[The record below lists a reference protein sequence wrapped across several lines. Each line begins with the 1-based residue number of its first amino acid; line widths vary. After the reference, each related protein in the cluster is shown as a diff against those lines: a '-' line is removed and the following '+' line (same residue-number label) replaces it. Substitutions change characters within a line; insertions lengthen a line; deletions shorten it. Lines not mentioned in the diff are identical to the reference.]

1 MNLFSSQLLMWRG
14 SSDEQ
19 EDGGEGCDDLSASPE
34 AGVQLLD
41 RLLDP
46 RAPRRELG
54 RRLRVEGVRGH
65 RDGVLGG
72 AVLHHHLVDHVEVAP
87 RRRVV
92 LVAAVLLELRRRDA
106 AADGLWR
113 GAVRELW
120 RGAVCERGLGRRN
133 CVARTTARQPIEFCV
148 EPRYGGTI
156 SALVG
161 RKRIEKTS
169 AAWMPPIMTATG
181 RISLILRRA
190 FYRRSG
196 AISQGGGGWQS

>member
-19 EDGGEGCDDLSASPE
+19 EDGGEGCDVWSASPE
-34 AGVQLLD
+34 AGVELLHG
-41 RLLDP
+41 LLDP

-72 AVLHHHLVDHVEVAP
+72 AMLHHHLVDHVEVAP

-120 RGAVCERGLGRRN
+120 RGAVDER
-133 CVARTTARQPIEFCV
+133 ESDV
-148 EPRYGGTI
+148 E
-156 SALVG
+156 
-161 RKRIEKTS
+161 
-169 AAWMPPIMTATG
+169 
-181 RISLILRRA
+181 LR
-190 FYRRSG
+190 G
-196 AISQGGGGWQS
+196 AIAQRAPPRATPLSWTSTRGMAARSVLWLGGGGSRTPVRPGCLR

>member
-1 MNLFSSQLLMWRG
+1 MPTPELDPAVLQLR
-14 SSDEQ
+14 
-19 EDGGEGCDDLSASPE
+19 DLTSE
-34 AGVQLLD
+34 AVWTLSTCKQGFGVQQLLD

-120 RGAVCERGLGRRN
+120 RRGAVDERG
-133 CVARTTARQPIEFCV
+133 
-148 EPRYGGTI
+148 
-156 SALVG
+156 
-161 RKRIEKTS
+161 
-169 AAWMPPIMTATG
+169 
-181 RISLILRRA
+181 
-190 FYRRSG
+190 
-196 AISQGGGGWQS
+196 

>member
-19 EDGGEGCDDLSASPE
+19 EDGGEGCDVSSASPE

-120 RGAVCERGLGRRN
+120 RGAVDERGSGADLRG
-133 CVARTTARQPIEFCV
+133 AIA
-148 EPRYGGTI
+148 
-156 SALVG
+156 
-161 RKRIEKTS
+161 
-169 AAWMPPIMTATG
+169 
-181 RISLILRRA
+181 RRA
-190 FYRRSG
+190 PPRASPSSS
-196 AISQGGGGWQS
+196 A